1 MVVNRYEQII
11 DWIFHKHYSEGM
23 MSVPFQR
30 NELEDASR
38 ALGFET
44 PKNLG
49 DVIYSIRFRC
59 LMPESVS
66 RCAPEGR
73 EWVIRGAGKARYA
86 FELVKKVRIV
96 PNETMIVTKVPDSTP
111 EIISAAAQG
120 DEQALLALVRY
131 NKLVDI
137 FLGVAAYSLQ
147 NHLRTTAEG
156 IGQVEIDEVYV
167 AVDRHGQQYII
178 PVQAKGHT
186 DEIGVTQPEQDLA
199 VCKEKWP
206 DMVAR
211 ALAVQF
217 MEDGVIA
224 LFELARQDGCIRVVR
239 EAHYKLVPHGDITQ
253 EDRDLYKNAARNS
266 TEIFEL

>member
-1 MVVNRYEQII
+1 MSRYEEII
-11 DWIFHKHYSEGM
+11 AWIFEKHYSEGM
-23 MSVPFQR
+23 TSVPFQR
-30 NELEDASR
+30 DELVDASR

-49 DVIYSIRFRC
+49 DIIYSIRFRC
-59 LMPESVS
+59 SMPESVS

-73 EWVIRGAGKARYA
+73 EWVIRGAGKAKYA

-96 PNETMIVTKVPDSTP
+96 PNETMVVTKIPDSTP

-131 NKLVDI
+131 NKLIDI

-167 AVDRHGQQYII
+167 AVDRYGQQYIV
-178 PVQAKGHT
+178 PVQAKGHG
-186 DEIGVTQPEQDLA
+186 DEIGITQPEQDLA

-206 DMVAR
+206 NMVAR

-224 LFELARQDGCIRVVR
+224 LFELARQDDCVRVVR
-239 EAHYKLVPHGDITQ
+239 EAHYKLVPHGDIRD
-253 EDRDLYKNAARNS
+253 EDRDLYKLAAMNS
-266 TEIFEL
+266 AELFDL